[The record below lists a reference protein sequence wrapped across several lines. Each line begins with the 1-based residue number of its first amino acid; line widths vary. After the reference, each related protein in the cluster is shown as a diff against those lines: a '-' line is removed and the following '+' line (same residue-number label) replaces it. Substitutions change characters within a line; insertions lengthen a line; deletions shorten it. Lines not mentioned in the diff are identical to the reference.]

1 MDPRD
6 AKEERAMKTVIQRS
20 IVGLSISIVT
30 WTMSAPGILYGAD
43 QPRQSV
49 GSEAKVSDKELSAFV
64 KAYVDYQKIR
74 SNYTPVLEKTN
85 DTGRKQ
91 QIEQEANEKVK
102 QSLDSNG
109 LSAQRYNQI
118 FATVNAD
125 PQLRQK
131 VLKQVE
137 QQRRNS

>member
-1 MDPRD
+1 
-6 AKEERAMKTVIQRS
+6 MKTVVRRN
-20 IVGLSISIVT
+20 IVWLSIAMLT
-30 WTMSAPGILYGAD
+30 WTMGATGVSYSAD
-43 QPRQSV
+43 QPRQSPS
-49 GSEAKVSDKELSAFV
+49 SEANKVSDKELSAFV

-74 SNYTPVLEKTN
+74 ASYTPVLEKAG
-85 DTGRKQ
+85 DTGRKK

-102 QSLDSNG
+102 RSLDSNG

-118 FATVNAD
+118 FSTVNAD

-137 QQRRNS
+137 QQRRAS

>member
-1 MDPRD
+1 
-6 AKEERAMKTVIQRS
+6 MKTAIQRS
-20 IVGLSISIVT
+20 IVWLSISIMT
-30 WTMSAPGILYGAD
+30 WTMGATSVSYGAD

-49 GSEAKVSDKELSAFV
+49 ASEANKVSDKELSAFV

-74 SNYTPVLEKTN
+74 ASYTPVLEKTS
-85 DTGRKQ
+85 DTGRKK

-102 QSLDSNG
+102 QSLNSSG

-118 FATVNAD
+118 FSTVNAD

>member
-1 MDPRD
+1 MVASIITGALIGDQSMGQVMQRR
-6 AKEERAMKTVIQRS
+6 RAVKTVIQQS
-20 IVGLSISIVT
+20 IVGLSISMMT
-30 WTMSAPGILYGAD
+30 WTIGARGVSYGAD

-74 SNYTPVLEKTN
+74 SSYTPAFEKTN
-85 DTGRKQ
+85 DTGRKK

-109 LSAQRYNQI
+109 LSAQRYNEI
-118 FATVNAD
+118 FSTVNAD
-125 PQLRQK
+125 PQLR
-131 VLKQVE
+131 
-137 QQRRNS
+137 